1 MIHKNV
7 PYKKPAIETIKPSTD
22 KPSWLL
28 FLIPKKPEINPNI
41 PRITESIN
49 PTKKVSTSL
58 KSCLINI
65 EPIPKNNDKIPII
78 FLSKT
83 RIFTNYNIKNKKN

>member
-28 FLIPKKPEINPNI
+28 FLIPEKPEINPNI
-41 PRITESIN
+41 PRITESIT
-49 PTKKVSTSL
+49 PTKK
-58 KSCLINI
+58 
-65 EPIPKNNDKIPII
+65 
-78 FLSKT
+78 FQHH
-83 RIFTNYNIKNKKN
+83 

>member
-22 KPSWLL
+22 KPSWFL
-28 FLIPKKPEINPNI
+28 FLIPENPEIIPNI
-41 PRITESIN
+41 PRITENIN
-49 PTKKVSTSL
+49 PRKKVSTSL

-65 EPIPKNNDKIPII
+65 EPIPKNNDKIPIT
-78 FLSKT
+78 FLSKIY
-83 RIFTNYNIKNKKN
+83 IFINYSIKIKN